1 MAGGVQGYNVVL
13 FCCLFSFCNNKILD
27 LDGYTHTWTFLLLC
41 YGKLVNAL
49 ISAGK
54 TAGIMVDTKENPIN
68 IEDLQDFQNTLI
80 ESYTEASNEYK
91 VQIDKVNKARN
102 IKKLMDW

>member
-49 ISAGK
+49 IR
-54 TAGIMVDTKENPIN
+54 TRVEVYHPT
-68 IEDLQDFQNTLI
+68 TLWGC
-80 ESYTEASNEYK
+80 EWA
-91 VQIDKVNKARN
+91 DDR
-102 IKKLMDW
+102 